1 MFLLNSSVNNPVDD
15 TIQNVVKSSNYFI
28 RWWNSIEWSNIVSEG
43 ITKTIY
49 IVLTILF
56 FYIVNRFTK
65 AVLKR
70 TFQRKGKRLITSQSR
85 SGTIYKML
93 DNAVSYIIAFFLA
106 YTILSIIGVPVS
118 TLLAGAG
125 ITGIAIGLGA
135 QSFISD
141 IVNGFFIL
149 LENQFDVG
157 DSVKIE
163 DISGNIVSIG
173 LRSTQIKGFDGTLY
187 FLPNH
192 TIDVISNFS
201 RNEMRA
207 AIDLTLYPD
216 TDLDLLNKVMG
227 KVDEET
233 IPNHPEI
240 IKGPTIF
247 GPTNK
252 GNGLLSYQVMFYTLN
267 GEQFQIQHLFLKK
280 YLDAFQ
286 KAGINIPASPAIN
299 IEK

>member
-1 MFLLNSSVNNPVDD
+1 MFILSSTNTNAVDD
-15 TIQNVVKSSNYFI
+15 TIQNVVESSNYFI
-28 RWWNSIEWSNIVSEG
+28 RWWNSIEWSSVTSEI
-43 ITKTIY
+43 ITKAIY
-49 IVLTILF
+49 IILILIF
-56 FYIVNRFTK
+56 FAILKRVIKT
-65 AVLKR
+65 VLKR
-70 TFQRKGKRLITSQSR
+70 TFERKGRRIITSENR

-93 DNAVSYIIAFFLA
+93 DNAVSYIIAFFII
-106 YTILSIIGVPVS
+106 YSVLSIIGIPVS

-157 DSVKIE
+157 DSVKIG

-192 TIDVISNFS
+192 TIEVISNYS

-207 AIDLTLYPD
+207 NVDLTLYPD
-216 TDLDLLNKVMG
+216 TDLALINSIMQ

-240 IKGPTIF
+240 IKGPTYF
-247 GPTNK
+247 GPTNI
-252 GNGLLSYQVMFYTLN
+252 GNGLISYQIMFYTLN
-267 GEQFQIQHLFLKK
+267 GEQFQIQHLFLKE

-286 KAGINIPASPAIN
+286 KAGIKMPTPNIIR
-299 IEK
+299 EG

>member
-1 MFLLNSSVNNPVDD
+1 MYILSSTNINAVDD
-15 TIQNVVKSSNYFI
+15 TIKNVVESSNYI
-28 RWWNSIEWSNIVSEG
+28 IKWWNSIEWSSVISEV
-43 ITKTIY
+43 ITKGIY
-49 IVLTILF
+49 IILTLVF
-56 FYIVNRFTK
+56 FTIV
-65 AVLKR
+65 
-70 TFQRKGKRLITSQSR
+70 KRLIKSILKRAFERKGRRFIASENR

-93 DNAVSYIIAFFLA
+93 DNAVSYIISFFII
-106 YTILSIIGVPVS
+106 YTVLSIIGVPVS

-149 LENQFDVG
+149 LENQFDAG
-157 DSVKIE
+157 ESVKIG
-163 DISGNIVSIG
+163 DVSGTIVSIG
-173 LRSTQIKGFDGTLY
+173 LRSTQIKGVDGTLY

-192 TIDVISNFS
+192 TIDVISNYS

-207 AIDLTLYPD
+207 SIDLTLYPD
-216 TDLDLLNKVMG
+216 TDLTLIHSILQ

-240 IKGPTIF
+240 TKGPTYV

-252 GNGLLSYQVMFYTLN
+252 GNGLISYQVMFYTLN

-280 YLDAFQ
+280 YLEAFQ
-286 KAGINIPASPAIN
+286 KAEIKLPTPNIIKEN
-299 IEK
+299 

>member
-1 MFLLNSSVNNPVDD
+1 MYLLNSVTNNPVDD
-15 TIQNVVKSSNYFI
+15 TIQNVVESSNLFL
-28 RWWNSIEWSNIVSEG
+28 RWWDSIEWSKIISEV
-43 ITKTIY
+43 ITKGIY
-49 IVLTILF
+49 IILIFVF
-56 FYIVNRFTK
+56 FSIVKRLVK
-65 AVLKR
+65 AILKR
-70 TFQRKGKRLITSQSR
+70 TFERKGRRIIPSNNR

-93 DNAVSYIIAFFLA
+93 DNAVSYILTFFLV
-106 YTILSIIGVPVS
+106 YSILSIIGIPVS

-163 DISGNIVSIG
+163 DISGNVVSIG

-192 TIDVISNFS
+192 TIDIISNYS

-207 AIDLTLYPD
+207 LIDLTLYPD
-216 TDLDLLNKVMG
+216 TDLALVNSILQ

-233 IPNHPEI
+233 VPNHPEI
-240 IKGPTIF
+240 TKGPSIF

-252 GNGLLSYQVMFYTLN
+252 GNGLISYQIMIYTLN
-267 GEQFQIQHLFLKK
+267 GQQFQIQHLFLKK
-280 YLDAFQ
+280 YLEEFH
-286 KAGINIPASPAIN
+286 KAGIKIPTPLRLQ
-299 IEK
+299 EE